1 MCRRVLLTVS
11 VLAGSLFLLAGLT
24 PRASTLMSAEPATDD
39 PFAAP
44 VPTDDP
50 FAAPV
55 PTNDPSAVPILNDSA
70 GLPTRSAESAIL
82 KALAAPT
89 TLDFVEEPLQGVVDY
104 FIEEHDIQI
113 VIDLRGL
120 EDVNIGSDVPITR
133 TLSGISLR
141 SALDLVLRDLDLTWT
156 IYSEVLLITT
166 PDDADLLQT
175 TKTYDVGDLVVC
187 QDEDGRPWDDYGSLI
202 DIITWTVAP
211 DSWEVDGGP
220 VGYTF
225 ASAKV
230 LVIRQTCQVHL
241 EIAQLLDTIRKVG
254 KAHGTDAEPPV
265 RPSPFRGRA
274 GCTGGF
280 GGGIQTDATTG
291 KPADAAENPFK

>member
-1 MCRRVLLTVS
+1 MSKRALLTAGL
-11 VLAGSLFLLAGLT
+11 LAGWLFLLAG
-24 PRASTLMSAEPATDD
+24 STLIAADSTAKSAT
-39 PFAAP
+39 
-44 VPTDDP
+44 
-50 FAAPV
+50 
-55 PTNDPSAVPILNDSA
+55 PILADSA
-70 GLPTRSAESAIL
+70 GMPTGAAELAIL
-82 KALAAPT
+82 KALAEPT
-89 TLDFVEEPLQGVVDY
+89 TLDFIDEPLQGVMDY
-104 FIEEHDIQI
+104 FSKQHEIEI
-113 VIDLRGL
+113 VIDIRAL
-120 EDVNIGSDVPITR
+120 EDVNIGTDEPITVQID
-133 TLSGISLR
+133 GVSLR
-141 SALDLVLRDLDLTWT
+141 SGLDLILRNLDLTWT
-156 IYSEVLLITT
+156 IYSEVFLITT
-166 PDDADLLQT
+166 LDQADLLLT